1 MTEYLGHAW
10 QGWLGYTD
18 HGKLA
23 ALLLAALLFLWLG
36 RKSLQGQRRE
46 LLVYSTVMTV
56 CCICPVTAAGLMLYQ
71 TRFYDYQWVWS
82 LVPGT
87 IVIAWGMTLFLS
99 RQWQEFR
106 LTEWKKG
113 LPVTCLLLAI
123 TLLCGSMGGE
133 VAGTDPE
140 KQDRQQAAEVLAQV
154 TGQFP
159 EGEICLWAPRKVME
173 YTRETDPGIRL
184 FYGRNLWDQSL
195 NAYAYDVYQKDMEAI
210 YVWME
215 RAVWGVVNMEATP
228 GDGAGEPGYGAGKDA
243 AGESGY
249 GIGKEG
255 TGETGD
261 EAGKREDGKEKE
273 EADQDEITGEACVLA
288 AREAGVN
295 CILLPQAASS
305 EVAHRLSE
313 LFGGSITQVEGY
325 YLLTR

>member
-46 LLVYSTVMTV
+46 LLVYSTVMTA

-106 LTEWKKG
+106 LTEWKKA

-133 VAGTDPE
+133 VTGTDPE

-154 TGQFP
+154 AGQFP
-159 EGEICLWAPRKVME
+159 EGEICLWAPRKIME

-215 RAVWGVVNMEATP
+215 RAVWGVVNMEVTPGEEETGKP
-228 GDGAGEPGYGAGKDA
+228 GDGAVTE
-243 AGESGY
+243 
-249 GIGKEG
+249 
-255 TGETGD
+255 ETR
-261 EAGKREDGKEKE
+261 KREDGKEKE
-273 EADQDEITGEACVLA
+273 EADRDEITGEACVLA